1 MVFLKL
7 TGQAIM
13 SPSSPPP
20 LTPPTATS
28 QLSVNDWA
36 SRCVKLPGIQVQ
48 CWLNQRQNV
57 LDILCEGETCP
68 DVSTIVDQLTLG
80 LKQTNLQNLLPPDSA
95 PVSLVCVH
103 GRIFGEKRPNWTVR
117 LNPEHPEMAA
127 PPPPE
132 TNPTTEMTRPVR
144 GACRTALAT
153 ESRSRKISATLPP
166 SQDWQAARQGNPKA
180 IADYLSHTLKSWGLG
195 VKVMV
200 KIQTLEKPNPETAE
214 DAGEGQELHSP
225 NPWLANNLNPNG
237 TLVSADSVL
246 SLHASSQPQKRLWVV
261 CQSAYSPEPSS
272 IAPPL
277 GARLRD
283 LDLVGFKD
291 AVILGQVSGEKQP
304 EWILRVDLTPA
315 KQMLAGWA
323 RWGDVQAITKL
334 LYQRLREALPGSFG
348 DDLQVSGVLKECTLH
363 IFLSDPGFAIDSAAY
378 GTDWTTL
385 NKEAVKAAIA
395 PVLEA
400 IAPQNIYGV
409 TIYGLK
415 GDKSSSSLDIDATP
429 LWVDWLDLPASRFSH
444 LAPTPMELASSG
456 DLAALTFLLDRLL
469 NPDLEEKLDTG
480 GIRISL
486 RQKAD
491 LLHIMVDAPN
501 CPPRAVGA
509 KVAKFVATVNFPQV
523 TGVRVYGKRSGEKQV
538 QKGPGQW
545 RYGLDFQA
553 RSSRSDVTP
562 EFTVSE
568 PTSAIG
574 APDLLPQPGNL
585 VIHPDLNSEDLQSC
599 LTKPVTTKLRKKKEE
614 SVHPLKQWFVLS
626 GLVIPVT
633 ASPNRNLTGA
643 KVTVIWG
650 LLGLLFTLQMDWL
663 LAELLQIRQ
672 RQLQQATAAFES
684 STAFSASPQVGNP
697 QLTDFTA
704 ANDSDLSA
712 IDWSKAEDDPEV
724 FNSSGFTQAT
734 SGDAASFPA
743 NSAQNFKYPSFN
755 SRQMDE
761 QLAIYAQYV
770 ANYGVPDVLIVG
782 SSRALRGVDPG
793 LLRRQLADRHP
804 NLRIFNFG
812 INGAT
817 AQVVDFLVRELLGAK
832 QLPRV
837 IVWADGARAFNSGR
851 SDRTFQM
858 ITASEGYKEL
868 RFGSPPAILAPESKP
883 ENSLASLTATL
894 ADRAKKGLSF
904 SHAYQQL
911 DQWLNEQVGSLS
923 ATYSQRD
930 NLNQWFSDGLRSSIS
945 QQYKFAG
952 LNESAKECQN
962 AETNSSLTCD
972 PALNG
977 APNPLDAI
985 TISDPKSAS
994 QFNGFLAIGI
1004 QFDPATYYD
1013 QFALVSG
1020 DYDADYES
1028 FNLNGEQTN
1037 ATVNL
1042 LNFLN
1047 QHQVS
1052 LLFVNMPLTEDYLDP
1067 IRMEHELTFQKYM
1080 LSLALKHGFIFRDFS
1095 QEWPNEHQLFSDP
1108 SHLNALGAQRITERL
1123 SQDPLIP
1130 WPISQASYQGK

>member
-1 MVFLKL
+1 MVALKAF

-28 QLSVNDWA
+28 QLSLNDWA
-36 SRCVKLPGIQVQ
+36 SRCVNLPGIQVQ
-48 CWLNQRQNV
+48 CWLNERRNR

-80 LKQTNLQNLLPPDSA
+80 LKQTNLQNLLPPDSS

-103 GRIFGEKRPNWTVR
+103 GRIFGQKRPNWTVR
-117 LNPEHPEMAA
+117 LHPQHPEMAA
-127 PPPPE
+127 PPSPE
-132 TNPTTEMTRPVR
+132 TQPTTEVTQPE
-144 GACRTALAT
+144 AT
-153 ESRSRKISATLPP
+153 ESSTRKISAMPP
-166 SQDWQAARQGNPKA
+166 SQNWQAARQGNPQA
-180 IADYLSHTLKSWGLG
+180 IANYLSHTLKSWGLG
-195 VKVMV
+195 VKVIV
-200 KIQTLEKPNPETAE
+200 KIQILEKPHPETAD
-214 DAGEGQELHSP
+214 DAGERTPERHP
-225 NPWLANNLNPNG
+225 FNPWLANHLDPKG
-237 TLVSADSVL
+237 ILVSSDSVL
-246 SLHASSQPQKRLWVV
+246 SRHPSSEPQKRLWVV

-272 IAPPL
+272 IAHPL
-277 GARLRD
+277 STRLRD

-315 KQMLAGWA
+315 KQMLTGWA

-348 DDLQVSGVLKECTLH
+348 DDLQVSGVLKDSTLH
-363 IFLSDPGFAIDSAAY
+363 IFLSDPGLAIDSAAY
-378 GTDWTTL
+378 GTDGNTL

-415 GDKSSSSLDIDATP
+415 GDTSSSSLDMDATP

-444 LAPTPMELASSG
+444 LAPTPVELARSG

-469 NPDLEEKLDTG
+469 NPDLEEKLATG

-491 LLHIMVDAPN
+491 LLHIMVDALT
-501 CPPRAVGA
+501 CPPRALGA

-523 TGVRVYGKRSGEKQV
+523 GGVRVYGRPAGQKQS
-538 QKGPGQW
+538 QW
-545 RYGLDFQA
+545 RYGLDFQT
-553 RSSRSDVTP
+553 RSCRSDFTP

-568 PTSAIG
+568 PTQAISS
-574 APDLLPQPGNL
+574 PDLLPQPGNL

-599 LTKPVTTKLRKKKEE
+599 LTQPITTKLRKKKEE
-614 SVHPLKQWFVLS
+614 SVHPLKQWLLLS
-626 GLVIPVT
+626 GLVTPVT
-633 ASPNRNLTGA
+633 DHPNPNSTGV
-643 KVTVIWG
+643 KVTIIWG

-663 LAELLQIRQ
+663 LAELLQIHQ
-672 RQLQQATAAFES
+672 RQLRQASATFES
-684 STAFSASPQVGNP
+684 STMFSASPQGGNP
-697 QLTDFTA
+697 QLTDFTGT
-704 ANDSDLSA
+704 NDSDLSA
-712 IDWSKAEDDPEV
+712 INWPKAEGDPEV
-724 FNSSGFTQAT
+724 FNSSGFTKFIPED
-734 SGDAASFPA
+734 SPSFTAKP
-743 NSAQNFKYPSFN
+743 AQNFKYPSFN
-755 SRQMDE
+755 SQQMDE

-782 SSRALRGVDPG
+782 SSRALRGVDPE

-817 AQVVDFLVRELLGAK
+817 AQVVDFLVRELLGPK
-832 QLPRV
+832 HLPRV

-851 SDRTFQM
+851 SDRTFQI

-868 RFGSPPAILAPESKP
+868 RFGSPPAILTPESKP
-883 ENSLASLTATL
+883 DNSLASLAATL
-894 ADRAKKGLSF
+894 ADQAKKGISF

-911 DQWLNEQVGSLS
+911 DKWLNEQVGSLS
-923 ATYSQRD
+923 ATYGQRD
-930 NLNQWFSDGLRSSIS
+930 DLNQWFSDSLRTLIS
-945 QQYKFAG
+945 QRYKFPG
-952 LNESAKECQN
+952 LTASPRECQN
-962 AETNSSLTCD
+962 ARSNSDLACD
-972 PALNG
+972 PALDDTANS
-977 APNPLDAI
+977 LDSI

-994 QFNGFLAIGI
+994 QLNGFLAIGV

-1028 FNLNGEQTN
+1028 FNLNGQQTN
-1037 ATVNL
+1037 ATINL
-1042 LNFLN
+1042 LNFLS
-1047 QHQVS
+1047 QYQVS
-1052 LLFVNMPLTEDYLDP
+1052 LVFVNMPLTEEYLDP
-1067 IRMEHELTFQKYM
+1067 IRMEHENTFQKYM
-1080 LSLALKHGFIFRDFS
+1080 LGLALKHGFIFRDFS
-1095 QEWPNEHQLFSDP
+1095 QEWPKEHQFFSDP
-1108 SHLNALGAQRITERL
+1108 SHLNVLGAQRITERL

-1130 WPISQASYQGK
+1130 WPNSQANYQAN